1 MNPRTCPTDSIHYM
15 HLADPSEEGDAIGEE
30 PKIKTRSNVENLL
43 VTKLTLLASRGMI
56 TNEECA
62 QLTVAITERG

>member
-1 MNPRTCPTDSIHYM
+1 M
-15 HLADPSEEGDAIGEE
+15 HQSEEGDANGEE

-62 QLTVAITERG
+62 QLTVAMIDRG